1 MKTNALPHYDNSVNT
16 TGFCAKFNTAGW
28 DGVKLQFDEKR
39 FARATTKSLAHTP
52 INMGSVFERVLK
64 NMETAG
70 AFDAYNYIVLSW
82 DLSPWK
88 AEHLFAIA
96 TPLPQEEAV
105 TLTGNFVTKVL
116 KGPIA
121 TLRNGTT
128 KFNDCH
134 PWQMAKKPKPISF
147 TRPAQ
152 SARKPTAKTTSLG
165 LLGHHETMP
174 YYGC

>member
-16 TGFCAKFNTAGW
+16 TGCCAKFNTAGW

-39 FARATTKSLAHTP
+39 FARATTKSLAHIP

-70 AFDAYNYIVLSW
+70 AFDANNYIVLSR

-105 TLTGNFVTKVL
+105 TLTGNFVTKVFEGSYSNVERWHDEIQRL
-116 KGPIA
+116 PSVA
-121 TLRNGTT
+121 NGEKAEVYFFYTT
-128 KFNDCH
+128 CPKC
-134 PWQMAKKPKPISF
+134 AK
-147 TRPAQ
+147 AYGENYVVGV
-152 SARKPTAKTTSLG
+152 ARTS
-165 LLGHHETMP
+165 
-174 YYGC
+174 